1 MNPCKTCALS
11 RRQFLCSAGGA
22 IGAWMLL
29 PLAGPLLAASPISR
43 TPIFPKSK
51 PRVAVVF
58 SHIPPEYPTWPTVGY
73 DYEGRK
79 KELSAKLREACSNIR
94 FTFHTSM
101 NAQQAETI
109 VKEAGAH
116 IDGFVCYNIGLWTG
130 TPNVLAHS
138 GKPVVMVDDLF
149 AGSGE
154 TLTVSGAANR
164 EKLPVVT
171 VSSSRFEDVVEAV
184 RLFEVIRAMKE
195 STILDV
201 VDYDISGWAGAVKTL
216 FGTEVVRMSSEDLAS
231 YYAKADESEAVQ
243 WANLWMKQAKRVV
256 EPSREEI
263 IKSGKMYLALTQAA
277 SDKRAD
283 AVTMDCLGMFYSGRV
298 TAYPCLSFFQMNN
311 DGGTGVCEG
320 DLNSTCTQLMMRYL
334 TGRPGYVS
342 DPVIDTARGWIIYA
356 HCVATNRVYGPQ
368 GKANPYI
375 LRSHAED
382 QKGASVQS
390 LMPVGEAVTTLEVDV
405 GGKRMVIHTG
415 KTVANVDDP
424 KACRTKLAAKT
435 DAQNILNE
443 WDMGWHRVTVYG
455 DWRRQ
460 AMQLARLYGL
470 SVNEEDKPG

>member
-1 MNPCKTCALS
+1 MSRCTYCPLT
-11 RRQFLCSAGGA
+11 RRQFLKATGA
-22 IGAWMLL
+22 IAAWTLIPAVEPVFASA
-29 PLAGPLLAASPISR
+29 PLQSR
-43 TPIFPKSK
+43 TPIFAKSK
-51 PRVAVVF
+51 PRVTVVF
-58 SHIPPEYPTWPTVGY
+58 SHIPPEHPTWPSINY

-79 KELSAKLREACSNIR
+79 RELMAKLQEACPNIL
-94 FTFHTSM
+94 FTMRTAH
-101 NAQQAETI
+101 NAQQAEAI
-109 VKEAGAH
+109 VKESENT
-116 IDGFVCYNIGLWTG
+116 DGFVCYNIGIWTG
-130 TPNVLAHS
+130 APNVLVRS

-154 TLTVSGAANR
+154 TLIIAGVANR

-171 VSSSRFEDVVEAV
+171 VSSSRFEDVAEAV

-201 VDYDISGWAGAVKTL
+201 VDYDITAWAEGVGKL
-216 FGTEVVRMSSEDLAS
+216 FGARVVKMGSEELAS
-231 YYAKADESEAVQ
+231 YYAKADQTEAEQ
-243 WANLWMKQAKRVV
+243 WANLWIKQAKKVV

-263 IKSGKMYLALTQAA
+263 IKSGKMYLALAQAA
-277 SDKRAD
+277 ADKRAD
-283 AVTMDCLGMFYSGRV
+283 AVTMDCLGMFYTGRI
-298 TAYPCLSFFQMNN
+298 TAYPCLSHFQMNN

-356 HCVATNRVYGPQ
+356 HCVSTNRVFGPR

-375 LRSHAED
+375 IRSHAED
-382 QKGASVQS
+382 AKGASVQS
-390 LMPVGEAVTTLEVDV
+390 LMPIGETVTTLEIDV
-405 GGKRMVIHTG
+405 MGKRMVIHTG

-455 DWRRQ
+455 DWRKQ
-460 AMQLARLYGL
+460 AMNLARLYGL
-470 SVNEEDKPG
+470 TVNEEDKPG

>member
-1 MNPCKTCALS
+1 MSRCAHCPLT
-11 RRQFLCSAGGA
+11 RRQFLRATGA
-22 IGAWMLL
+22 IAVWTLL
-29 PLAGPLLAASPISR
+29 PAAEPVFAGAPPESR
-43 TPIFPKSK
+43 TPIFAKSK
-51 PRVAVVF
+51 PRVTLLF
-58 SHIPPEYPTWPTVGY
+58 SHVPPEYPTWPSVGY

-79 KELSAKLREACSNIR
+79 RELTAKLQEACPNIL
-94 FTFHTSM
+94 FTVRTAHNT
-101 NAQQAETI
+101 QQAEAV
-109 VKEAGAH
+109 VKESENA
-116 IDGFVCYNIGLWTG
+116 DGFVCYNIGIWTG
-130 TPNVLAHS
+130 APNVLVRS

-154 TLTVSGAANR
+154 TLIIAGVANR

-195 STILDV
+195 STILDIA
-201 VDYDISGWAGAVKTL
+201 DYDITAWAGGVNSL
-216 FGTEVVRMSSEDLAS
+216 FGTKVVKMGSEELAS
-231 YYAKADESEAVQ
+231 YYSRADEAEAAR
-243 WANLWMKQAKRVV
+243 WADLWIKQAKKVV

-263 IKSGKMYLALTQAA
+263 IKSGKMYLALAQAA
-277 SDKRAD
+277 ADKRAD

-298 TAYPCLSFFQMNN
+298 TAYPCLSHFQMNN
-311 DGGTGVCEG
+311 DGGTGVCEA

-342 DPVIDTARGWIIYA
+342 DPVIDTSRGWIIYA
-356 HCVATNRVYGPQ
+356 HCVASNRVFGPQ

-375 LRSHAED
+375 IRSHAED
-382 QKGASVQS
+382 AKGASVQS
-390 LMPVGEAVTTLEVDV
+390 LMPIGETVTTLEIDV
-405 GGKRMVIHTG
+405 MGKRMVIHTG

-460 AMQLARLYGL
+460 AINLARLYGL
-470 SVNEEDKPG
+470 TVNEEDKPG

>member
-1 MNPCKTCALS
+1 MSRCAHCPLT
-11 RRQFLCSAGGA
+11 RRQFLRATGA
-22 IGAWMLL
+22 IAVWTLL
-29 PLAGPLLAASPISR
+29 PAAEPVFAGTPLESR
-43 TPIFPKSK
+43 TPIFAKSK
-51 PRVAVVF
+51 PRVTLLF
-58 SHIPPEYPTWPTVGY
+58 SHVPPEYPTWPSVGY

-79 KELSAKLREACSNIR
+79 RELTAKLQEACPNIQ
-94 FTFHTSM
+94 FTVRTAH
-101 NAQQAETI
+101 NAQQAQAV
-109 VKEAGAH
+109 VKESENA
-116 IDGFVCYNIGLWTG
+116 DGFVCYNIGIWTG
-130 TPNVLAHS
+130 APNVLARS

-154 TLTVSGAANR
+154 TLIIAGMANR

-201 VDYDISGWAGAVKTL
+201 VDYDITAWAGGVNSL
-216 FGTEVVRMSSEDLAS
+216 FGTKVVKMGSEELAS
-231 YYAKADESEAVQ
+231 YYSRADEAEAAR
-243 WANLWMKQAKRVV
+243 WADLWIKQAKKVV

-263 IKSGKMYLALTQAA
+263 IKSGKMYLALAQAA
-277 SDKRAD
+277 ADKRAD

-298 TAYPCLSFFQMNN
+298 TAYPCLSHFQMNN

-320 DLNSTCTQLMMRYL
+320 DLNSTCTQLIMRYL

-342 DPVIDTARGWIIYA
+342 DPVIDTSRGWIIYA
-356 HCVATNRVYGPQ
+356 HCVATNRVFGPQ

-375 LRSHAED
+375 IRSHAED
-382 QKGASVQS
+382 AKGASVQS
-390 LMPVGEAVTTLEVDV
+390 LMPVGETVTTLEIDV
-405 GGKRMVIHTG
+405 MGKRMVIHTG
-415 KTVANVDDP
+415 KTVANIDDP

-460 AMQLARLYGL
+460 AMNLARLYGL
-470 SVNEEDKPG
+470 TVNEEDKPG

>member
-1 MNPCKTCALS
+1 MSRCSHCFLT
-11 RRQFLCSAGGA
+11 RRQFLQATGA
-22 IGAWMLL
+22 IAAWTLL
-29 PLAGPLLAASPISR
+29 PASEPVFAGTPLESR
-43 TPIFPKSK
+43 TPIFAKSK
-51 PRVAVVF
+51 PRVTLLF
-58 SHIPPEYPTWPTVGY
+58 SHVPPEYPTWPSVGY

-79 KELSAKLREACSNIR
+79 RELTAKLQEACANIQ
-94 FTFHTSM
+94 FTVRTAH
-101 NAQQAETI
+101 NAQQAEAV
-109 VKEAGAH
+109 VKESENA
-116 IDGFVCYNIGLWTG
+116 DGFVCYNIGIWTG
-130 TPNVLAHS
+130 APNVLARS

-154 TLTVSGAANR
+154 TLIIAGVANR

-201 VDYDISGWAGAVKTL
+201 VDYDITAWAGGVNSL
-216 FGTEVVRMSSEDLAS
+216 FGTKVVKMGSEELAS
-231 YYAKADESEAVQ
+231 YYSRADEAEAAR
-243 WANLWMKQAKRVV
+243 WADLWIKQAKKVV

-263 IKSGKMYLALTQAA
+263 IKSGKMYLALAQAA
-277 SDKRAD
+277 ADKRAD
-283 AVTMDCLGMFYSGRV
+283 AVTMDCLGMFYSGRI
-298 TAYPCLSFFQMNN
+298 TAYPCLSHFQMNN
-311 DGGTGVCEG
+311 DGGTGVCEA

-342 DPVIDTARGWIIYA
+342 DPVIDTSRGWIVYA
-356 HCVATNRVYGPQ
+356 HCVATNRVFGPQ

-375 LRSHAED
+375 IRSHAED
-382 QKGASVQS
+382 AKGASVQS
-390 LMPVGEAVTTLEVDV
+390 LMPVGETVTTLEIDV
-405 GGKRMVIHTG
+405 MGKRMVIHTG
-415 KTVANVDDP
+415 KTVANIDDP

-460 AMQLARLYGL
+460 AMNLARLYGL
-470 SVNEEDKPG
+470 TVNEEDKPG